1 MQNNENTRQRLPL
14 WLKKGIIDSE
24 KTRQVRKLLKDLN
37 LNTVCDNAR
46 CPNKGECYAKNTATF
61 LILGN
66 VCTRNCLF
74 CAVKHGEIQPINSEE
89 AKNIAIAVK
98 ELDLKYVVITSV
110 TRDDLPDGGANHF
123 VDVVTQVKELN
134 PNVFI
139 EVLIPDFNGNSDSIK
154 KVLDSPINIINHNVE
169 TVKELYKKVRT
180 QANYQ
185 QSLDLI
191 KLAKDYNPKVLTKS
205 GIMVGLG
212 ETTEQIKQLCKDLHN
227 HKCDIVTIGQYIQ
240 PTKKNLIVEK
250 YYTEEEFQQLK
261 QLANSV
267 GQAKVVAGPLVRSSY
282 KAFETFLETN

>member
-1 MQNNENTRQRLPL
+1 MQNNENSRQRLPQ
-14 WLKKGIIDSE
+14 WLKKGVIDSE

-66 VCTRNCLF
+66 ICTRNCLF
-74 CAVKHGEIQPINSEE
+74 CAVKNGDIQPINTEE

-110 TRDDLPDGGANHF
+110 TRDDLPDGGADHF
-123 VDVVTQVKELN
+123 VDVVTQVKTLN

-139 EVLIPDFNGNSDSIK
+139 EILIPDFKGNSISIK
-154 KVLDSPINIINHNVE
+154 KVLDSPINILNHNVE
-169 TVKELYKKVRT
+169 TVKRLYKKARP
-180 QANYQ
+180 QADYQ
-185 QSLDLI
+185 QSLNLI
-191 KLAKDYNPKVLTKS
+191 KLAKEYNPKVLTKS
-205 GIMVGLG
+205 GLMVGLG
-212 ETTEQIKQLCKDLHN
+212 ETTEEIKQLCQDLYN

-250 YYTEEEFQQLK
+250 YYTDEEFQQLR
-261 QLANSV
+261 QMAESA
-267 GQAKVVAGPLVRSSY
+267 GRIKVVAGPLVRSSY
-282 KAFETFLETN
+282 KAFETFMESN